1 MTGARIFTHY
11 GHTLT
16 LLELDSHRNGISGE
30 RFYVARIHWRAKDG
44 QDCGEM
50 LVTHFPNY
58 DDEGERTT
66 GGPMRTAVLS
76 LDILRRPEGATV
88 EFGVNSW
95 RPELMH
101 DAVIEFTRRGLETY
115 KLTCAE
121 RGEPGGAR

>member
-1 MTGARIFTHY
+1 
-11 GHTLT
+11 
-16 LLELDSHRNGISGE
+16 
-30 RFYVARIHWRAKDG
+30 
-44 QDCGEM
+44 
-50 LVTHFPNY
+50 
-58 DDEGERTT
+58 DDEGNERS
-66 GGPMRTAVLS
+66 GGPIRTAVLS

-115 KLTCAE
+115 KLKRQPCAE